1 MRLMV
6 IDQRANL
13 VTEEMR
19 RAAREISRDIAEMV
33 HQGHDLDEL
42 ICEGRLLLQRTLDEI
57 CEALLV

>member
-1 MRLMV
+1 ML

-13 VTEEMR
+13 ITEEMR
-19 RAAREISRDIAEMV
+19 HTSREISNDIAELV

-42 ICEGRLLLQRTLDEI
+42 IREGRLLLQRTLDEI

>member
-1 MRLMV
+1 MLLML

-13 VTEEMR
+13 ITEEMR
-19 RAAREISRDIAEMV
+19 RTAREITRDIAEMV

-42 ICEGRLLLQRTLDEI
+42 IREGRLHLQRSLDEL